1 MNFEFLDQVT
11 VEFLDCTGDD
21 DTVID
26 AARISTMSDGK
37 TKSMSD
43 DEKYKFIN
51 FLMKNRH
58 GSPFEHVIFRFR
70 IEVPIFTV
78 RELMRHRIASYN
90 EESGRYTQMK
100 PRFYTINSERK
111 IIQVGK
117 PGAYTFELGTL
128 DQYELVN
135 KSIEKVST
143 IAYTCY
149 HEMLDAGI
157 AKEVARMILPLN
169 LFTSLYMTI
178 NARSLMNLLSL
189 RIHDDNSMFPSFP
202 QREIEMMAEQMDNIF
217 AIAAPLTHRAFVANG
232 RVAP

>member
-11 VEFLDCTGDD
+11 AELVGGTGNDN
-21 DTVID
+21 TIID
-26 AARISTMSDGK
+26 AARISTMTDDK
-37 TKSMSD
+37 TRSMTD

-100 PRFYTINSERK
+100 PKFYTINSERK

-128 DQYELVN
+128 DQYKLVN

-143 IAYTCY
+143 VAYTCY
-149 HEMLDAGI
+149 NEMLDAGI